1 MNTKVDC
8 VRTHER
14 KKGNRER
21 ERERE
26 RDLQRV
32 NVCGKELFHTT
43 KKKASQ
49 RGCIYYTVEMWRLK

>member
-14 KKGNRER
+14 KKGNRK
-21 ERERE
+21 RE

-32 NVCGKELFHTT
+32 NVCGIELFHTT
-43 KKKASQ
+43 KRKASQ